1 MDVVNPP
8 TKACHNCRKQ
18 RLRCDRSYPQCNK
31 CVNSGR
37 VCLGYGKLLRW
48 TGAVATRGKYAGR
61 TSSAPLA
68 GDASPSKSGAA
79 SRSASRSA
87 ARSAVRSASASAS
100 ASASVSA
107 SASESVAAAASS
119 TGSVTGSLSETSENL
134 SVITP
139 AKLESR
145 SSVTPSASPQTVNV
159 GALRYDG
166 TQEDGETQLVVQ
178 SHPRAS
184 SEFSPASPWVLVDPL
199 YQDMQYGHRH
209 YLSYFATRVCKD
221 LVSHDLPDRNPFRGL
236 IPLTRAH
243 PLLQHIIVAASASH
257 MSNLVRAP
265 LTSRNGEVGE
275 NLRAI
280 IHQASRRAL
289 NDALLAKATA
299 LGLMRG
305 AVENMKTTGA
315 DVILAAALF
324 FINVELIESGKHG
337 WKAHLEGAGRIMS
350 LLQPTVG
357 AETTLRDYMLSD
369 CFIYFIMASAF
380 MPAVSLDSQSYFK
393 PAQIISILRRAAAN
407 NYLCCPPEI
416 LIILYSASQLS
427 NASSDASTVDEIRDA
442 GLKLLQEAQSFDIDA
457 WANDARNMEY
467 MPGVPIQSR
476 VHAGS
481 AHRLA
486 ACLYI
491 LQAIPPLA
499 EIPNHDEAVR
509 LLSDNIIE
517 HLSCISDDDP
527 NFKAT
532 TWPTFIAGAEAR
544 DPPRRDWVM
553 NRLKRL
559 VVSCPWGFLYTAMDT
574 LQSLWD
580 LDSKVMGTKSWV
592 QLLKDPDLNFLI
604 V

>member
-1 MDVVNPP
+1 MDAVNPP

-79 SRSASRSA
+79 SRSAARSA
-87 ARSAVRSASASAS
+87 ARSAVRSASAST
-100 ASASVSA
+100 SASVSSSA

-139 AKLESR
+139 AKPESR
-145 SSVTPSASPQTVNV
+145 SSVTPYASPQTVNV

-166 TQEDGETQLVVQ
+166 TQEDGDVQLVVQ

-184 SEFSPASPWVLVDPL
+184 SEFSLASPWVLVDPL

-265 LTSRNGEVGE
+265 LTSRDSDVGE
-275 NLRAI
+275 SLRAM

-350 LLQPTVG
+350 LLQPTMG

-407 NYLCCPPEI
+407 NYLCSPPEI
-416 LIILYSASQLS
+416 LVILYSASQLS
-427 NASSDASTVDEIRDA
+427 NTSSDASNADEIRDA

-457 WANDARNMEY
+457 WANDARNVEY

-491 LQAIPPLA
+491 LQAIPSLA
-499 EIPNHDEAVR
+499 EIANHDEVVR
-509 LLSDNIIE
+509 RLSDNIIE
-517 HLSCISDDDP
+517 HLSCISDEDP

-574 LQSLWD
+574 LQSIWD
-580 LDSKVMGTKSWV
+580 LDGKVMATKSWV